1 MAFAGVGSASP
12 GSIAV
17 GLRPN
22 PEMVLRSTPRT
33 ARPGW
38 NELLREAPAAVRLLL
53 AQLKNPPKVQK
64 TGKGQPVLVFPAF
77 LGNDLLTVRL
87 RRTLAA
93 AGYRPF
99 GWANGIN
106 LGVRPDMFER
116 LGARLDEVVQAAGAP
131 VALIGW
137 SLGGLYAREL
147 AKRRPDEVS
156 LVITLGT
163 PFSHGLHANNAWKLY
178 ELINDHSVDNPP
190 VEVRVDEKPPVPT
203 FAVWSPNDGIV
214 APASS
219 AGEVGEA
226 DGRIEVGCTHNEMVS
241 DPEALAAILGLLN
254 RTAMILA
261 APPGAR

>member
-1 MAFAGVGSASP
+1 MA
-12 GSIAV
+12 
-17 GLRPN
+17 
-22 PEMVLRSTPRT
+22 LRSPQI

-38 NELLREAPAAVRLLL
+38 NQLLREAPAAVRLLL
-53 AQLKNPPKVQK
+53 AQFKKPPVVQR

-99 GWANGIN
+99 GWTNGIN
-106 LGVRPDMFER
+106 LGVRPDTFER
-116 LGARLDEVVQAAGAP
+116 LGRRLDEVFQTARGP

-147 AKRRPDEVS
+147 AKRRPDAVS

-178 ELINDHSVDNPP
+178 ELINDHRVDDPP
-190 VEVRVDEKPPVPT
+190 VEVQVDEKPPVPT

-219 AGEVGEA
+219 AGEVGQVDE
-226 DGRIEVGCTHNEMVS
+226 RVEVGCTHNEMVS
-241 DPEALAAILGLLN
+241 HPEALAAILALLN
-254 RTAMILA
+254 RTTMTPA
-261 APPGAR
+261 APSGDQ

>member
-1 MAFAGVGSASP
+1 MSNDKGFLAAA
-12 GSIAV
+12 ANA
-17 GLRPN
+17 R
-22 PEMVLRSTPRT
+22 
-33 ARPGW
+33 RPGW
-38 NELLREAPAAVRLLL
+38 MKLLREAPAAARLLL
-53 AQLKNPPKVQK
+53 AQLKKAPAVQR
-64 TGKGQPVLVFPAF
+64 TARGQPVLVFPAF
-77 LGNDLLTVRL
+77 LGSDFLTVRL

-106 LGVRPDMFER
+106 LGVRPDTFER
-116 LGARLDEVVQAAGAP
+116 LGRRLDKVLQAGGAP

-147 AKRRPDEVS
+147 AKRRSNDVS

-178 ELINDHSVDNPP
+178 ELINDHRVDNPP
-190 VEVRVDEKPPVPT
+190 VEVQVHEKPPVPT

-219 AGEVGEA
+219 AGEVGEV
-226 DGRIEVGCTHNEMVS
+226 DQRIKVGCTHNEMVS

-254 RTAMILA
+254 RNAEIPAT
-261 APPGAR
+261 PPGAQ

>member
-1 MAFAGVGSASP
+1 MSNGKASL
-12 GSIAV
+12 AAAA
-17 GLRPN
+17 
-22 PEMVLRSTPRT
+22 T
-33 ARPGW
+33 ARRPSW
-38 NELLREAPAAVRLLL
+38 KELLREAPAAVRLLL
-53 AQLKNPPKVQK
+53 AQLKKPPGVQR

-93 AGYRPF
+93 ADYRPF

-106 LGVRPDMFER
+106 LGVRPDTFER
-116 LGARLDEVVQAAGAP
+116 LGGRLDEVLQTARGP

-147 AKRRPDEVS
+147 AKRRPEDVS

-178 ELINDHSVDNPP
+178 ELINDHRVDDPP
-190 VEVRVDEKPPVPT
+190 VEVQVDEKPPVPT

-219 AGEVGEA
+219 AGEVGEV
-226 DGRIEVGCTHNEMVS
+226 DERLEVGCTHNEMVS
-241 DPEALAAILGLLN
+241 DPEALATILALLN
-254 RTAMILA
+254 RTGMIPA
-261 APPGAR
+261 ASSGDR